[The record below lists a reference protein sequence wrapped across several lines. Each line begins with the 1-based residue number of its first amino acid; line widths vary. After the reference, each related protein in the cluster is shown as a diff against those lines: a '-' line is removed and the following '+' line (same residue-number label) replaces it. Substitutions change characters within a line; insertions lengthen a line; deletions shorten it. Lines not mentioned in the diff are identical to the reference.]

1 VQPRRQIARSR
12 IEIFASFYF
21 DKRGL
26 ARNRKP
32 SLVADQDGMLPF
44 GAGSAGR
51 LWNCDIM
58 CGVGIENSFRRRS
71 NFQRMCRYPSFA
83 LFLTFLA
90 AVGAGPAAGQ
100 SQPPA
105 TQSAGQQDA
114 QPDEPEANPARP
126 TVSNPATLTP
136 IGYLQFE
143 VGALGAM
150 DSSEFSNRVE
160 FNEVIKLAVSRR
172 IEFIEASEP
181 AVHYTVNGVSAN
193 GIAEVFLGTQVVF
206 LPGEGAKPTIS
217 ASYSRRIYG
226 GGAPD
231 LDVGSPLNS
240 AVLYAS
246 ADVKGFHYDAN
257 AVFNEVLEG
266 PVRRLQFGQ
275 TLSISHPLGKGFG
288 LSGEI
293 WRFTQP
299 FQRGNA
305 IGNLWAASYA
315 ARKNLVFDAGFEKGL
330 TGTSTHWEAFAGLTY
345 LLPHRLWGR

>member
-1 VQPRRQIARSR
+1 MDRGAR
-12 IEIFASFYF
+12 FA
-21 DKRGL
+21 L
-26 ARNRKP
+26 
-32 SLVADQDGMLPF
+32 LVAL
-44 GAGSAGR
+44 
-51 LWNCDIM
+51 
-58 CGVGIENSFRRRS
+58 
-71 NFQRMCRYPSFA
+71 
-83 LFLTFLA
+83 LTA
-90 AVGAGPAAGQ
+90 TIAVQPAAGQ

-105 TQSAGQQDA
+105 TQQDA
-114 QPDEPEANPARP
+114 QRDEPEANPGRP

-136 IGYLQFE
+136 VGYLQFE
-143 VGALGAM
+143 TGTLGAA
-150 DSSEFSNRVE
+150 SSLEFSTYYE

-172 IEFIEASEP
+172 LEFIEASAP
-181 AVHYTVNGVSAN
+181 AAHSTLAGISAN
-193 GIAEVFLGTQVVF
+193 SAGDVFLGALVVL
-206 LPGEGAKPTIS
+206 LPGEGAKPTVS
-217 ASYSRRIYG
+217 ASYTRRVYSG
-226 GGAPD
+226 AAPD

-240 AVLYAS
+240 SIFYAS

-257 AVFNEVLEG
+257 FVFNEVLEG

-293 WRFTQP
+293 WRFSQP

-305 IGNLWAASYA
+305 VGNLWAASYA